1 VFLSASSKKM
11 TGLSSTGHLR
21 VISFMVVRA
30 VMRILVIEDE
40 PRILGFLARGLEAEG
55 FSVDAARN
63 GSEGLKRAHRDSYDL
78 VLLDLLLP
86 GLDGLSV
93 LHELN
98 RARPELPV
106 MIVSAR
112 SDLPTKLRGFGL
124 GAADYLS
131 KPFSFDELIARI
143 HVQLRKTRQGE
154 NGHVLRAGTIVL
166 DVARREARVGAVT
179 AQLSDREFRVL
190 HHLAEHPG
198 EVISRERLLSE
209 VWGYHFDPGSNV
221 VDVCI
226 RRLRKKLGVD
236 APIETVRHAGYRLTP
251 A

>member
-1 VFLSASSKKM
+1 
-11 TGLSSTGHLR
+11 
-21 VISFMVVRA
+21 MVA
-30 VMRILVIEDE
+30 LAIMRILVIEDE

-55 FSVDAARN
+55 FAVDGARN
-63 GSEGLKRAHRDSYDL
+63 GREGLERALHGTFDV

-93 LHELN
+93 LRELQK
-98 RARPELPV
+98 ARPELPV
-106 MIVSAR
+106 VIVSAR

-143 HVQLRKTRQGE
+143 HVQLRRAKQDGD
-154 NGHVLRAGTIVL
+154 GHVVRAGMLVL
-166 DVARREARVGAVT
+166 DLARREARFGPVT

-190 HHLAEHPG
+190 HHLVEHQG

-226 RRLRKKLGVD
+226 RRLRKKLGAD
-236 APIETVRHAGYRLTP
+236 APIETVRHAGYRVT
-251 A
+251 AA